1 MNVFCAIITIITT
14 IILRQ
19 EIRLP
24 VSFATAQQLASQYSN
39 MIHVIVTFAS
49 EYSNNNLRLEYK
61 ELPSNILGLIFHL
74 VTQLYKPQVSCNAEL
89 YV

>member
-14 IILRQ
+14 IILRP

-39 MIHVIVTFAS
+39 MINVIVIFAC
-49 EYSNNNLRLEYK
+49 EYSNNNLPLEFK
-61 ELPSNILGLIFHL
+61 EPPSNIFGLIFHL
-74 VTQLYKPQVSCNAEL
+74 LTQLYKPHVSCNAEL